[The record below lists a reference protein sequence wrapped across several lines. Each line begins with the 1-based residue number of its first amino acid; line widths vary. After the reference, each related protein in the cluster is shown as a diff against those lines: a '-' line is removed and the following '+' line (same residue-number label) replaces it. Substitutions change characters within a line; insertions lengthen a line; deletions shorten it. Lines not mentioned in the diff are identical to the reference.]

1 MLKGQILLAGIG
13 LGATLVWALSK
24 SAKENIADNEKLK
37 ETGKKV
43 LDDSIELGKDFG
55 HATKNAFSS
64 VVRQVKET
72 MGPATPDAPT
82 GPDEPN
88 EEETETI
95 ISEDSTE
102 ESIDIEKY
110 KKEDADIIVSEDIEL
125 NSEDATTEFDSA
137 VSEDSDE
144 SIDFGDS
151 IANDEDAD
159 VSDTGADTNDETE
172 SLDLPDD
179 DNEVIL

>member
-55 HATKNAFSS
+55 HATKNAFNS

-125 NSEDATTEFDSA
+125 NSENTSTEFDSA
-137 VSEDSDE
+137 VAEDSDE